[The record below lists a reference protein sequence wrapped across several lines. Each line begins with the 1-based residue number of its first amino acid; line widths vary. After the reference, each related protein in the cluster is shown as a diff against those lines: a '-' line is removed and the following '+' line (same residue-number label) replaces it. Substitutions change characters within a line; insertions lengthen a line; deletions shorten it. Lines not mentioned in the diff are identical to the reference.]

1 MWDVLTRAAVSFSLL
16 NTLLLSVMA
25 VFLLARRP
33 RQPTTWGFA
42 GVMVGLALYYLGDL
56 MQWWPDQP
64 LMVNLAWQ
72 YATNAG
78 AYMAILASV
87 ALVLLFRKGC
97 LAPWEW
103 AVVVFIVAR
112 AILVDF
118 IWLATWL
125 RPDRPRACAPSPAGY
140 LRIVCPQDAELAI
153 ATGALTAVLLA
164 VLFVRTALVAPEAQ
178 RPILR
183 RYVVW
188 IALLIAGGS
197 VINHVATARFAE
209 PTGQLISRPIVLAA
223 VLLGMRMM
231 LALEEQ
237 ETGIRL
243 SGVGRAMLLWLTA
256 MVVAL
261 GVDLSRG
268 WPGVPLVTLAVL
280 GVGVAAAGAY
290 LLNEMSRRAASATAR
305 VEREALA
312 LRTASLPAPAE
323 TTGPPSTPGALRIYL
338 LGPMRVERDGK
349 LLSNSTQVW
358 RSAKTRSL
366 LAFLALAG
374 RRGAT
379 QAEIVDALWPIGDEL
394 DGAAEQRSL
403 AALRSYL
410 STLRRVLEPDGPR
423 GSQRY
428 IQQEGS
434 RYFLGP
440 SAEVWVDVWEFERL
454 SAQARAL
461 WAQGDRQAAAACWE
475 EALALYPPEGL
486 LLTEEHLDSRALE
499 AARERLRQTWLLG
512 LRCLI
517 GFYTEAGEPL
527 HADELRRTLQA
538 AENQYLEE

>member
-1 MWDVLTRAAVSFSLL
+1 MWDMLSRAAVSFSLL
-16 NTLLLSVMA
+16 NTLLLSAMT
-25 VFLLARRP
+25 VFFLARRP

-56 MQWWPDQP
+56 MQLLPGQP
-64 LMVNLAWQ
+64 LMVNLVWH
-72 YATNAG
+72 YAANAS
-78 AYMAILASV
+78 AYVAILASV
-87 ALVLLFRKGC
+87 ALVLLFRKRR

-103 AVVVFIVAR
+103 AVVVFIVVR

-140 LRIVCPQDAELAI
+140 LRLVCPQDAELAI

-209 PTGQLISRPIVLAA
+209 QTGQLISRPVVMGA

-237 ETGIRL
+237 ETGIRI
-243 SGVGRAMLLWLTA
+243 SRAGRAMLLWLTA
-256 MVVAL
+256 VVVAL

-268 WPGVPLVTLAVL
+268 WPGMPLVTLAVL
-280 GVGVAAAGAY
+280 GVGVAVAGAY
-290 LLNEMSRRAASATAR
+290 LLNELSRRAALATTVASG
-305 VEREALA
+305 EASPQRLE
-312 LRTASLPAPAE
+312 LPPASAE
-323 TTGPPSTPGALRIYL
+323 TFEPSPAPGALRIYL
-338 LGPMRVERDGK
+338 LGSMRVERDGK
-349 LLSNSTQVW
+349 LLPNSTQVW

-374 RRGAT
+374 HRGAT
-379 QAEIVDALWPIGDEL
+379 QAEIVDALWPLGDEL
-394 DGAAEQRSL
+394 DGEAEQRSL

-410 STLRRVLEPDGPR
+410 STLRRVLEPNGPR

-461 WAQGDRQAAAACWE
+461 WAQDDRQGAVACWK

-486 LLTEEHLDSRALE
+486 LFTEEHLDSLALE
-499 AARERLRQTWLLG
+499 PARERLRQTWLLG

-517 GFYTEAGEPL
+517 GFYAEAGELL
-527 HADELRRTLQA
+527 HADELRRVWQA
-538 AENQYLEE
+538 AESQYPEE